1 MIDGKGERKMK
12 QKNSVVQ
19 MVSVAMLSSIAYLLM
34 MLDFPFPGLPPF
46 LKIDFS
52 DVPALIAAI
61 LFSPIAGVVVEGI
74 KNILHYGI
82 QGSLTGVP
90 IGEVANFVAGCLFI
104 GPAAFLFRK
113 HRTVKSL
120 TTGLMLGTVMMSI
133 IMGVLNYFIIL
144 PAYTWF
150 LDQPAMSS
158 SSMRQTVVAAIL
170 PFNLIKGIVVTIVFV
185 ALFSRLKVWLFA
197 KMKNA

>member
-1 MIDGKGERKMK
+1 MK
-12 QKNSVVQ
+12 QKMSVVQ

-34 MLDFPFPGLPPF
+34 MLDFPFPGFPPF

-61 LFSPIAGVVVEGI
+61 IFGPISGVIVEAI
-74 KNILHYGI
+74 KNVLYYGI

-90 IGEVANFVAGCLFI
+90 VGEVANFVAGCLFI
-104 GPAAFLFRK
+104 LPATILFRK

-120 TTGLMLGTVMMSI
+120 TTGLMLGVVCMSL
-133 IMGVLNYFIIL
+133 IMSVLNYFIIL

-150 LDQPAMSS
+150 LGQPAMSNS
-158 SSMRQTVVAAIL
+158 VMRQTIVAAIL
-170 PFNLIKGIVVTIVFV
+170 PFNLIKGIIVTIIFV
-185 ALFSRLKVWLFA
+185 PLFSRLKVWVFA